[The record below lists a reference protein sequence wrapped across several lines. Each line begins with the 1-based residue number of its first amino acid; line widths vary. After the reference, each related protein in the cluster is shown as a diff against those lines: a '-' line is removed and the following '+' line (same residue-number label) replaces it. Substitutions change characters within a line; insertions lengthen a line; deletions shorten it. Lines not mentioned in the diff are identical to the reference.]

1 MKLPSADEYVE
12 FIDSKIPES
21 LAILHNYKFLK
32 DKEIY
37 LNVRGSN
44 NIIFKAEFQSKF
56 YAVRFFLNDNEEL
69 FRRYHEVEN
78 FLGQKT
84 FSWNVPFRFIDEK
97 YPVIVMDW
105 IDSLSFTE
113 YLDLII
119 GDPSCISK
127 LQQKL
132 VFLWQEL
139 EGNGIGHGNL
149 NMKHVRFVKQGGSYV
164 LKLIDYDSMFIPAFK
179 GKSSFSVGSAGFKHP
194 MRLGSDFSQTIDR
207 FSFWVFIT
215 ALEAFKIDPS
225 LWLNA
230 KKNGFDKKEQILF
243 TYRSLAFPEQSG
255 IFQILRGY
263 KNAVLNFYLDKLGSF
278 CVASSLDQIE
288 SPQLYKRK
296 SAHYASDKQ
305 RNARESKT
313 VRKGIFIKEPDFS
326 HAGIIPQQKDALNK
340 KPGAVEEKDIEIPHA
355 KQKIRP
361 GEDKKTDV
369 AGNGKKKKPITAT
382 LIILVVLLFATA
394 YIAWNN
400 QSKKNDTVIAPALK
414 PTLKLQEPVQT
425 GKVKETTVFTSP
437 NINQFLSQLYQ
448 SYNRR
453 DLSAILSNYA
463 DSLTQYYDA
472 GSLSKNKLGEVIK
485 NLFITPAY
493 YECKPLLK
501 TLQVQNESDHCK
513 LTVDINE
520 KVKAYRRSK
529 TEYYSSKIE
538 YIIDTSF
545 KITAEKNIK

>member
-1 MKLPSADEYVE
+1 MKLPSAEEYLE
-12 FIDSKIPES
+12 IIDSKIPES

-32 DKEIY
+32 EKETY
-37 LNVRGSN
+37 LNVRGGN

-78 FLGQKT
+78 FLSRKP
-84 FSWNVPFRFIDEK
+84 FSWNVPFRYINEK
-97 YPVIVMDW
+97 YPVIVMNW

-132 VFLWQEL
+132 ILLSQEL

-149 NMKHVRFVKQGGSYV
+149 NMKHVRFIKQGGSYV
-164 LKLIDYDSMFIPAFK
+164 LKLIDYDSMFIPDFK
-179 GKSSFSVGSAGFKHP
+179 DQNSFTVGSAGFKHP
-194 MRLGSDFSQTIDR
+194 MRLDSDFSETIDR

-230 KKNGFDKKEQILF
+230 KQNGFDKKEQILF
-243 TYRSLAFPEQSG
+243 TYRNLAFPKQSG
-255 IFQILRGY
+255 IFQIVRGY
-263 KNAVLNFYLDKLGSF
+263 KNAALNFYLDKLVSF
-278 CVASSLDQIE
+278 CLASSVDQIE

-296 SAHYASDKQ
+296 SPHYSSDRQ

-313 VRKGIFIKEPDFS
+313 DRKGIFIKEPDFS
-326 HAGIIPQQKDALNK
+326 SVGIVPQEKDALNK
-340 KPGAVEEKDIEIPHA
+340 KLDAVEEKNNEFPYV
-355 KQKIRP
+355 KQKSQP
-361 GEDKKTDV
+361 EE
-369 AGNGKKKKPITAT
+369 GKKPGVPGKGKMKKSLTAT
-382 LIILVVLLFATA
+382 VIILVLLLSALG

-400 QSKKNDTVIAPALK
+400 QSKKNDTVIAPAFK
-414 PTLKLQEPVQT
+414 PPLKLQEPVQT
-425 GKVKETTVFTSP
+425 EKETTVFTSP
-437 NINQFLSQLYQ
+437 NIDQFLSQLYQ

-472 GSLSKNKLGEVIK
+472 GSLSKNKLGDVIK
-485 NLFITPAY
+485 DLFITPAY
-493 YECKPLLK
+493 YECKPVLK
-501 TLQVQNESDHCK
+501 TLQVQNEGDYCK

-520 KVKAYRRSK
+520 KVKAYRQSK
-529 TEYYSSKIE
+529 TENYSSKIE